1 MNTINYADLIG
12 YLAATLTTISFVP
25 QARLVWRTRRAENL
39 SLAMYL
45 VFATGVALWLV
56 YGLWI
61 GSWPVVIANAIT
73 LMLAGFILVM
83 KLRFG

>member
-12 YLAATLTTISFVP
+12 YLAAALTTISFVP
-25 QARLVWRTRRAENL
+25 QAWLVWRTRRAENL

>member
-1 MNTINYADLIG
+1 MNTTNYADLIG

-25 QARLVWRTRRAENL
+25 QAWLVWRTRRAENL

>member
-1 MNTINYADLIG
+1 MNTPHYADLIG

-25 QARLVWRTRRAENL
+25 QAWLVWRTRRAENL

>member
-1 MNTINYADLIG
+1 MNTTNIADLIG
-12 YLAATLTTISFVP
+12 YLAAILTTISFVP
-25 QARLVWRTRRAENL
+25 QAWLVWRTRRAENL

-73 LMLAGFILVM
+73 LILAGFILVM